1 MAGEFTE
8 GGGAAPDA
16 RRSEAEIQARL
27 NGVAGSPAG
36 GGHFAFYPDE
46 LSALVKEWRALAASY
61 NKDIQT
67 ADALKTVKGPG
78 ADYASAA
85 LASVVRSSGESLIA
99 SLARERDF
107 CNLQKNK
114 FQQAMNAYLDVDRS
128 EAGDMNSQGPV
139 FGG

>member
-46 LSALVKEWRALAASY
+46 LSALVKEWKALAASY
-61 NKDIQT
+61 DDDIQT

-85 LASVVRSSGESLIA
+85 LASVVRSSGEGLIA
-99 SLARERDF
+99 SLGRERDF
-107 CNLQKNK
+107 CNLQTKK
-114 FQQAMNAYLDVDRS
+114 FQQARAAYLDGEKSTTGHIDDR
-128 EAGDMNSQGPV
+128 GRGL
-139 FGG
+139 GG